1 MNEEDLKVAL
11 ANEVEYNKQLES
23 KVGDLAAIIE
33 RLTVERDDALAMNRT
48 MLQERTASHDTE
60 YGHVMAK
67 RCAEEFNES
76 R

>member
-11 ANEVEYNKQLES
+11 ANEVEYTKRLES
-23 KVGDLAAIIE
+23 KVGELAAIIE

-48 MLQERTASHDTE
+48 MLQERTARHDTE

-67 RCAEEFNES
+67 RCAEESNDRS
-76 R
+76 